1 MDTLPLGY
9 PTPRYPT
16 RLDTLFSLKYLPLSP
31 RRDIGPEI
39 PYPPPQKENGT
50 RDPEIPQER
59 TWDQETGRYPIPSPH
74 EQTNTRENITFQQL
88 MLRAVKTKSEVVVV
102 VILHYRP
109 SLRNKTSLVVFW
121 FVLTDNLNRSN
132 PKMFCSF
139 AGRTYCCVL
148 GFIWFSMGTSNAK
161 SLRSSQN
168 CTHTSRDENVVEAN
182 SSREADGAISQSRL
196 NQITFSS

>member
-59 TWDQETGRYPIPSPH
+59 T
-74 EQTNTRENITFQQL
+74 NTRENITFPQL

-148 GFIWFSMGTSNAK
+148 GFI
-161 SLRSSQN
+161 
-168 CTHTSRDENVVEAN
+168 
-182 SSREADGAISQSRL
+182 
-196 NQITFSS
+196 